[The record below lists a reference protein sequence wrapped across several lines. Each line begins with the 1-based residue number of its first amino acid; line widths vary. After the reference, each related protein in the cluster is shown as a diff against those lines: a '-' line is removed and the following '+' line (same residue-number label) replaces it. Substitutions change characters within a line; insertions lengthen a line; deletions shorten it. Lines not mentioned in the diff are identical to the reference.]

1 MTNQDLTPG
10 TIAVTLDGKLAI
22 IIGYKPSNTKY
33 PILYKFKV
41 GNTTYKGSANDVRV
55 ILGKGDLG
63 ECENASAAGPQPA
76 PSTGFH
82 CDASVPEVLKGL
94 KVGDTIT
101 IRTRKGVE
109 AVTYDGYNSRRPKY
123 PVSFTNSKGQR
134 RKGSLTIVVR
144 NEEPAKPQE
153 KQVRTERQMMDEI
166 RNAYCALSPEN
177 LTCDGEA
184 SRTQVARRRASL
196 NRRLRELFTE
206 LGRDLSETEAY
217 RAIA

>member
-22 IIGYKPSNTKY
+22 VIGYKPSNTKH
-33 PILYKFKV
+33 PVLYKFKV
-41 GNTTYKGSANDVRV
+41 GNTTYKGSANDFRV
-55 ILGKGDLG
+55 ILGKVDLG
-63 ECENASAAGPQPA
+63 EFENASAAGPQPA

-82 CDASVPEVLKGL
+82 NDAMVPDVLKGL

-123 PVSFTNSKGQR
+123 PVSFTNSQGQR

-177 LTCDGEA
+177 LTCDGEL
-184 SRTQVARRRASL
+184 SRSQVKAKER
-196 NRRLRELFTE
+196 NLRM
-206 LGRDLSETEAY
+206 DLSRLFNEIGRVVNEEEAY
-217 RAIA
+217 SFV